1 MRRWV
6 VASIFAGMVLGGGA
20 AVAQDATGAS
30 KEELMM
36 LFQKQKSRGLKL
48 APNTAVAPATA
59 AQPTTAAEVT
69 TGTVTETAAAVGG
82 TATAPVA
89 GTATPVAG
97 TDVATA
103 TSVTVAQPVAAEVAA
118 ALPTVAEG
126 APVPVAYTELDK
138 TEQINFRIG
147 FDFDSAVLRDGEK
160 EKLGALCA
168 ALTEIDGTFRIVG
181 HTDAAGTDAYNEKLS
196 LLRAEEVKRYLT
208 GDCGIDAARLEAVGV
223 GKRFLY
229 NEEDPRSEENR
240 RVEFQALS

>member
-6 VASIFAGMVLGGGA
+6 VAGILVGMMLGAGA
-20 AVAQDATGAS
+20 SVAEDASGAS

-48 APNTAVAPATA
+48 APNTAIATA
-59 AQPTTAAEVT
+59 KATT
-69 TGTVTETAAAVGG
+69 
-82 TATAPVA
+82 PVA
-89 GTATPVAG
+89 GTATAVAG
-97 TDVATA
+97 TETAPAGTAEVAATTTVTA
-103 TSVTVAQPVAAEVAA
+103 AQPVTAEVAA

-126 APVPVAYTELDK
+126 APVPVAYTALDK
-138 TEQINFRIG
+138 SEQINFRIG
-147 FDFDSAVLRDGEK
+147 FDFDSSVLRASEK
-160 EKLGALCA
+160 DKLGALCA

-181 HTDAAGTDAYNEKLS
+181 HTDAAGSDAYNEKLS
-196 LLRAEEVKRYLT
+196 LLRAEEVKRYLVS
-208 GDCGIDAARLEAVGV
+208 DCGIDAARLEAVGV